1 MFKLTYFLQIGN
13 NKITL
18 LPYGPFWVSSKIPSL
33 SPPAVVGTN
42 DATPAGPY
50 GNIIILKFDDVPELF
65 YMQVVILKEIRR
77 RRSQKHRNQIL
88 DREDNLETAGPF

>member
-1 MFKLTYFLQIGN
+1 M
-13 NKITL
+13 
-18 LPYGPFWVSSKIPSL
+18 GPWVSL
-33 SPPAVVGTN
+33 STRAAGCII
-42 DATPAGPY
+42 DATPEGPY